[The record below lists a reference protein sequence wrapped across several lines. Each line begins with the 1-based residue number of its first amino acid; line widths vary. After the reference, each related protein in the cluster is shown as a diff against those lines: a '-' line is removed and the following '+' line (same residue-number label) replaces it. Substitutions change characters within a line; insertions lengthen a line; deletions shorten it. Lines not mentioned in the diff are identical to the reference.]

1 MFLLRGSCLLRRITL
16 GILAAVRTE
25 AYFTVFGEPAPQGSK
40 RYVGGNAASGGRFIE
55 ASKKLEPWRQAV
67 AAAVK
72 LMFEATVD
80 DTPFEPHVPLEVW
93 VTFVMPKPSTV
104 KRLFPTVAPD
114 LDKLCR
120 GLGDSMSLERYALL
134 IPDDA
139 QIVRWHA
146 EKVYGS
152 RAEMGARVA
161 VRLLDENNGL
171 ITSN

>member
-1 MFLLRGSCLLRRITL
+1 LLLSITL
-16 GILAAVRTE
+16 GRLVAVRTE

-67 AAAVK
+67 ASAVK

-80 DTPFEPHVPLEVW
+80 SSTFEPGVPLEVH
-93 VTFVMPKPSTV
+93 VTFVMPRPSTV

-120 GLGDSMSLERYALL
+120 SLGDSMSLERYAVL

-139 QIVRWHA
+139 QIVRWYA

-152 RAEMGARVA
+152 RSEMGARVA
-161 VRLLDENNGL
+161 VKVLDENNSL
-171 ITSN
+171 ITSK